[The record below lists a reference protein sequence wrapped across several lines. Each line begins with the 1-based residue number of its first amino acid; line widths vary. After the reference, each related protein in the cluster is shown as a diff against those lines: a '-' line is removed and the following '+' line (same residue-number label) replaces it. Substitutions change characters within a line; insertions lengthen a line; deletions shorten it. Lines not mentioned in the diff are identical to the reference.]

1 MEADNDLVA
10 RAAAGDEAAFT
21 TLVERHRDRVFRLA
35 VSILGQAF
43 VGEAEEEGDEQRGQR
58 IAGVHALADLAVDR
72 FTPGSPF
79 QHGCTAVVDGHLYIA
94 VLPYVAVV

>member
-35 VSILGQAF
+35 VSILGQ
-43 VGEAEEEGDEQRGQR
+43 GEKLVESRLRRCQPEHLVHD
-58 IAGVHALADLAVDR
+58 AG
-72 FTPGSPF
+72 T
-79 QHGCTAVVDGHLYIA
+79 QH
-94 VLPYVAVV
+94 LP